1 MSEELVQTLLGAVD
15 EKRTLAGIATH
26 ARYRPP
32 EGEKVF
38 PPTFPLDGTNAPTP
52 ALVGQRLTDEHGQ
65 RYMVVREQQ
74 PHEIGRSPDD
84 KVQYLIEPRRIA
96 GETREIVVLD
106 QVPSQANRM
115 EAALLAARDA
125 GRIRLPLFELT
136 MTASDGIPMRLTS
149 LEFPHRFAD
158 AYLRDSLLDGVAFD
172 RTPVGQ
178 RLRSATAHDV
188 RPLFAYSP
196 ESLIFGAW
204 DSHRK
209 GRSLKVARSYSSS
222 VIGMD
227 PQVGQRRSGRMDP
240 NNLSGAVKPGHNGT
254 DWAFVASGEKK
265 KGERLSEVGHGN
277 IAPGVDHGGVVISQ
291 AQRSGWLSLAGLA
304 QLRFGDAGAEAA
316 HLARAALAALA
327 LAADRLAFDTV
338 SLRLRSGCDLVRT
351 EDEVA
356 LDAGTRR
363 EPLQVD
369 AESAIAAFHELAE
382 RAGQAGIP
390 MATDTVALAPNPALA
405 QAIDYALSRAD
416 TGEAE

>member
-1 MSEELVQTLLGAVD
+1 MSEGLVQTLLDAVD
-15 EKRTLAGIATH
+15 EKRTVAGIATQ

-38 PPTFPLDGTNAPTP
+38 PPTFPIDGTNAPAP
-52 ALVGQRLTDEHGQ
+52 ALVGRRLTDEQGRQ
-65 RYMVVREQQ
+65 FMVVREQSA
-74 PHEIGRSPDD
+74 HETGRSPDD
-84 KVQYLIEPRRIA
+84 KVQYLIEPRRIDD
-96 GETREIVVLD
+96 EMREIVVLD

-125 GRIRLPLFELT
+125 GRIRIPLFELT
-136 MTASDGIPMRLTS
+136 MTASDELSVRLTS

-158 AYLRDSLLDGVAFD
+158 AYLRDSLLDGVVFD

-178 RLRSATAHDV
+178 RLRSATSHDV
-188 RPLFAYSP
+188 RPLFEYSP

-209 GRSLKVARSYSSS
+209 GRGVKIARSYSSS
-222 VIGMD
+222 MIGMD
-227 PQVGQRRSGRMDP
+227 PQLGKRRSGRTDP
-240 NNLSGAVKPGHNGT
+240 NNLTGAVKPGHNGA
-254 DWAFVASGEKK
+254 DWTFTSSGEKK

-277 IAPGVDHGGVVISQ
+277 IAPGFDHGGVVISS

-304 QLRFGDAGAEAA
+304 QLRFGDATSEAA
-316 HLARAALAALA
+316 HLARATLAALA

-351 EDEVA
+351 EDQVA
-356 LDAGTRR
+356 LDAGNHR
-363 EPLQVD
+363 EPLDVD
-369 AESAIAAFHELAE
+369 TASAIAAFHELAE

-390 MATDTVALAPNPALA
+390 IATETVSLTPHTALA
-405 QAIDYALSRAD
+405 QAIDYALTRAE
-416 TGEAE
+416 TSEAE